1 MDRIKRLRGK
11 FLAFTLSLMVMCSML
26 SLPVFAGGTTTHIA
40 TEWSQV
46 QGLIDNATESD
57 IVDITELRL
66 TKADTTLSISKNIT
80 IKCEPTNEAF
90 YDIFIKNLYF
100 DIQNDATLTLENIAI
115 ENTVL
120 DKSMIS
126 GTGNAVISKSMLEPS
141 TANGTTT
148 VYDAPATIDLMGDV
162 LVMTDTDLFSCS
174 VAGATILQRDSG
186 NTGKAGTAIK
196 AVNVTVNGGHVVGG
210 ASFESNCDSGDAIV
224 ASGDVT
230 INNNAEIQAGSVGSS
245 TTNTK
250 VGLPIRFT
258 EDADTQ
264 RVLSVQ
270 GARVFGSGR
279 SSNGYAAPYTIK
291 MSKKD
296 IAIIDNSKI
305 GWYTDIPVFSDGFFY
320 ITNPV
325 ATWGTLDNATEVYPL
340 IATNGTL
347 SGTKV
352 ITKGNDVSH
361 FAPQNATI
369 TIQANAPVYG
379 KQFKEWIVVSGG
391 ITPANSKSAT
401 TTFTMPESA
410 VEVTATYE
418 DIPPHIHTP
427 SDTWS
432 KDDMSH
438 WHECSCG
445 EKIDERAHTWNEGIV
460 ITPPTCQFNGVK
472 QYTCTICGKTKK
484 ETIPMLE
491 HDYGTEWKTDVN
503 NHWYECK
510 NCGEKK
516 DIEAH
521 TFDEWVIDSPAT
533 ETIKGSKHRA
543 CNVCA
548 YRETIEIPML
558 TITPEYHYIEGANS
572 QWTVNSNTDITVKV
586 NGDFT
591 KFTGVKVNGTVIDAS
606 NYTAKSGSTVITLKP
621 EYLNTL
627 KAGTYNLA
635 VVYTDGE
642 ADTTF
647 TIKGAVKPNN
657 PVKPDTGQTN
667 IISKDTSSL
676 QTGDITNIA
685 LLMSLFIVS
694 SGTLVFVFK
703 KRKKAMKD

>member
-1 MDRIKRLRGK
+1 
-11 FLAFTLSLMVMCSML
+11 
-26 SLPVFAGGTTTHIA
+26 
-40 TEWSQV
+40 
-46 QGLIDNATESD
+46 
-57 IVDITELRL
+57 
-66 TKADTTLSISKNIT
+66 
-80 IKCEPTNEAF
+80 
-90 YDIFIKNLYF
+90 
-100 DIQNDATLTLENIAI
+100 
-115 ENTVL
+115 
-120 DKSMIS
+120 
-126 GTGNAVISKSMLEPS
+126 
-141 TANGTTT
+141 
-148 VYDAPATIDLMGDV
+148 
-162 LVMTDTDLFSCS
+162 
-174 VAGATILQRDSG
+174 
-186 NTGKAGTAIK
+186 
-196 AVNVTVNGGHVVGG
+196 
-210 ASFESNCDSGDAIV
+210 
-224 ASGDVT
+224 
-230 INNNAEIQAGSVGSS
+230 
-245 TTNTK
+245 
-250 VGLPIRFT
+250 
-258 EDADTQ
+258 
-264 RVLSVQ
+264 
-270 GARVFGSGR
+270 
-279 SSNGYAAPYTIK
+279 
-291 MSKKD
+291 
-296 IAIIDNSKI
+296 
-305 GWYTDIPVFSDGFFY
+305 
-320 ITNPV
+320 
-325 ATWGTLDNATEVYPL
+325 
-340 IATNGTL
+340 
-347 SGTKV
+347 
-352 ITKGNDVSH
+352 
-361 FAPQNATI
+361 
-369 TIQANAPVYG
+369 
-379 KQFKEWIVVSGG
+379 
-391 ITPANSKSAT
+391 
-401 TTFTMPESA
+401 
-410 VEVTATYE
+410 
-418 DIPPHIHTP
+418 
-427 SDTWS
+427 
-432 KDDMSH
+432 
-438 WHECSCG
+438 
-445 EKIDERAHTWNEGIV
+445 
-460 ITPPTCQFNGVK
+460 
-472 QYTCTICGKTKK
+472 
-484 ETIPMLE
+484 MLE